1 MKHAGLFPMKK
12 RSVFFIIL
20 CVAHAALWG
29 QDLAKG
35 KIVDK
40 VVCARAP
47 AQSYALYIPPDY
59 DPAEKW
65 PILYAFD
72 PGGRGLE
79 PLTRFKDAAEA
90 LGVLVA
96 CSYNSR
102 NGPWEPIVAAA
113 AAMWDDTHA
122 RLAIDDERVFTA
134 GFSGGARAASI
145 FPKMIGRPIAGVI
158 ACGAGV
164 PEGFGID
171 KLEISAF
178 CGIVGT
184 ADFNFREVLDL
195 DSSLDKRKDIAHW
208 IRTFEGAHS
217 WPPVPVCTEAMEW
230 LDLAA
235 AMRAGQPPDR
245 AVADS
250 LFAKTAA
257 RAAALEA
264 TGDVFRAVSELD
276 AAVPAFAGMGDTSGL
291 AETSARLR
299 RTDAFKRSAKREA
312 ERSQKEEALL
322 TDLYRTLS
330 AIERTVV
337 LRRDLSE
344 FFSQIDGLV
353 GSAKNAQDVSDRNF
367 ARRAL
372 LTVDVDAADRGG
384 AFLRSKAPAKAVLCF
399 EIAVRASAHEPARY
413 KNNLY
418 NLACADAR
426 DGNVRMALDSL
437 RKAVENGFSDK
448 ALILRDADLDA
459 IKDRPEFQEILA
471 DIR

>member
-1 MKHAGLFPMKK
+1 MKK
-12 RSVFFIIL
+12 RSALFVIL
-20 CVAHAALWG
+20 CVAHAALWS
-29 QDLAKG
+29 QDLVKG
-35 KIVDK
+35 RIIDK
-40 VVCARAP
+40 VVSARDP
-47 AQSYALYIPPDY
+47 AQSYALYVPTDY
-59 DPAEKW
+59 DPAKKW

-79 PLTRFKDAAEA
+79 PVTRFKDAAEA
-90 LGVLVA
+90 RGILVA

-102 NGPWEPIVAAA
+102 NGPWEPIIAAA

-122 RLAIDDERVFTA
+122 RLAIDDERVFAA

-158 ACGAGV
+158 ACGAGL

-171 KLEISAF
+171 KLEIAAF

-184 ADFNFREVLDL
+184 ADFNFREVMDL
-195 DSSLDKRKDIAHW
+195 DGSLDKRKDIAHW
-208 IRTFEGAHS
+208 IRIFDGAHS
-217 WPPVPVCTEAMEW
+217 WPPVPVCTEALEW
-230 LDLAA
+230 LELAA
-235 AMRAGQPPDR
+235 AARAGQPPDT
-245 AVADS
+245 ALGEA
-250 LFAKTAA
+250 LIAKTAA
-257 RAAALEA
+257 RAAVLEA
-264 TGDVFRAVSELD
+264 AGDVFRAVSELD
-276 AAVPAFAGMGDTSGL
+276 AAGPAFAGMGDTSGL

-312 ERSQKEEALL
+312 EHSRREEALL
-322 TDLYRTLS
+322 TDLYRSLS
-330 AIERTVV
+330 AIEKTVV
-337 LRRDLSE
+337 LRRSLAELFSE
-344 FFSQIDGLV
+344 IDRLV
-353 GSAKNAQDVSDRNF
+353 DSAKNARDASDRNF

-418 NLACADAR
+418 NLACAHAK

-448 ALILRDADLDA
+448 ALILRDNDLDA
-459 IKDRPEFQEILA
+459 IRDRPEFQEILA

>member
-1 MKHAGLFPMKK
+1 MKK
-12 RSVFFIIL
+12 RSTLFVIL

-29 QDLAKG
+29 QDLVKG
-35 KIVDK
+35 RIIDK
-40 VVCARAP
+40 VVCARDP

-59 DPAEKW
+59 DPAKRW

-90 LGVLVA
+90 RGILVA

-113 AAMWDDTHA
+113 AALWDDTHA
-122 RLAIDDERVFTA
+122 RLTIDDERVFAA

-145 FPKMIGRPIAGVI
+145 LPKMIGRPIAGVI

-164 PEGFGID
+164 PEGFGVD
-171 KLEISAF
+171 KLEIAAF

-184 ADFNFREVLDL
+184 ADFNFREVMDL
-195 DSSLDKRKDIAHW
+195 DGSLDRREDIAHW
-208 IRTFEGAHS
+208 IRTFDGAHS
-217 WPPVPVCTEAMEW
+217 WPPVPVCTEALEW
-230 LDLAA
+230 LELAA
-235 AMRAGQPPDR
+235 AARVGQPPDR
-245 AVADS
+245 ALGEA
-250 LFAKTAA
+250 LIAKTAA

-264 TGDVFRAVSELD
+264 AGDVFRAVSELD
-276 AAVPAFAGMGDTSGL
+276 AAVFAFAGMGDTSGL

-299 RTDAFKRSAKREA
+299 RTDTFKRSAKREA
-312 ERSQKEEALL
+312 EHSRREEALL

-330 AIERTVV
+330 AIEKTVV
-337 LRRDLSE
+337 IRRSLGE
-344 FFSQIDGLV
+344 FFSEIDRLV
-353 GSAKNAQDVSDRNF
+353 DSAKNAREASDRSF
-367 ARRAL
+367 ARRVL

-384 AFLRSKAPAKAVLCF
+384 AFLRSMASAKAVLCF
-399 EIAVRASAHEPARY
+399 EMAVRASAHEPARY

-418 NLACADAR
+418 NLACAHAQ

-437 RKAVENGFSDK
+437 REAVENGFSDK
-448 ALILRDADLDA
+448 ALMLRDKDLDA
-459 IKDRPEFQEILA
+459 IRDRPEFQKIVSDL
-471 DIR
+471 R